1 LRLLE
6 KLVMRSKKVILDTN
20 LWISFLI
27 TKNLSEIDELIQD
40 RKIKLLFSNELLEE
54 FINVA
59 KRPKFTKYF
68 TNEDLKE
75 ILRLFDYYGK
85 LIKVKTKIS
94 ESRDKKDNFL
104 LSLAVD
110 GKADFLV
117 TGDSDLLILKK
128 IKKTKIV
135 SWSNFLIDIK

>member
-1 LRLLE
+1 
-6 KLVMRSKKVILDTN
+6 MRSKKVILDTN

-135 SWSNFLIDIK
+135 SWSNFLIYIK

>member
-1 LRLLE
+1 
-6 KLVMRSKKVILDTN
+6 M
-20 LWISFLI
+20 
-27 TKNLSEIDELIQD
+27 
-40 RKIKLLFSNELLEE
+40 LFSNELLEE
-54 FINVA
+54 FLTVA

>member
-1 LRLLE
+1 
-6 KLVMRSKKVILDTN
+6 MRSKKIILDTN

-27 TKNLSEIDELIQD
+27 TRNLSEIDELIQD
-40 RKIKLLFSNELLEE
+40 RKIKLLFSNELIEE
-54 FINVA
+54 FLIVA
-59 KRPKFTKYF
+59 KRPKFAKYF
-68 TNEDLKE
+68 TNKDLEE

-85 LIKVKTKIS
+85 LIKVKAKIS
-94 ESRDKKDNFL
+94 ESRDRKDNFL

-135 SWSNFLIDIK
+135 TWSNFLKDIK

>member
-1 LRLLE
+1 
-6 KLVMRSKKVILDTN
+6 MRSKKVIFDTN

-27 TKNLSEIDELIQD
+27 TKNLSEIDELILD

-54 FINVA
+54 FLTVA

-94 ESRDKKDNFL
+94 ESRDKNDNFL

>member
-1 LRLLE
+1 
-6 KLVMRSKKVILDTN
+6 MRSKKIILDTN

-27 TKNLSEIDELIQD
+27 TRNLSEIDELIQD
-40 RKIKLLFSNELLEE
+40 RKIKLLFSNELIEE
-54 FINVA
+54 FLIVA

-68 TNEDLKE
+68 TNKDLEE

-85 LIKVKTKIS
+85 LIKVKAKIS
-94 ESRDKKDNFL
+94 ESRDRKDNFL

-135 SWSNFLIDIK
+135 TWSNFLKDIK

>member
-1 LRLLE
+1 
-6 KLVMRSKKVILDTN
+6 MRSKKVILDTN

-27 TKNLSEIDELIQD
+27 TKNLSEIDELILD

-54 FINVA
+54 FLTVA

-94 ESRDKKDNFL
+94 ESRDKNDNFL

>member
-1 LRLLE
+1 
-6 KLVMRSKKVILDTN
+6 MRSKKVILDTN

-54 FINVA
+54 FLTVA

-110 GKADFLV
+110 GKADFLI

-135 SWSNFLIDIK
+135 SWSNFLLDIK